1 MVGQLSKERS
11 IKMKIATV
19 NVVEIADDSIIGIR
33 SFSDNEEGNKEAETL
48 FVEYVKENG
57 DNISDEEMEV
67 FIEDGYFEQGSY
79 LVVISHSN

>member
-1 MVGQLSKERS
+1 
-11 IKMKIATV
+11 MKIATV

-48 FVEYVKENG
+48 FVECVKENG